1 MKSHCW
7 NKSNLK
13 RSDMQEAGSI
23 EKKLGRTTTMS
34 CAADA
39 PVEMGDADATAVLVV
54 VVVAKQ

>member
-1 MKSHCW
+1 
-7 NKSNLK
+7 
-13 RSDMQEAGSI
+13 MQEAGSI

-54 VVVAKQ
+54 VVVVAKQ